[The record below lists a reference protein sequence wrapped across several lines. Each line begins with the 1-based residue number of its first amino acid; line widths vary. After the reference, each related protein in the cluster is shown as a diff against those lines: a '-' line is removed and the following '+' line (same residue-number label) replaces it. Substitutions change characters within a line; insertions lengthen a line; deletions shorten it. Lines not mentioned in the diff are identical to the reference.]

1 MNNELND
8 TLKKLIELMGFEDFS
23 VNFEPETRRVCIFI
37 NEGEA
42 LNRFLPQFVNGLDC
56 VVRAMTQKDGAGAG
70 VFFIDVNNYRREREN
85 LIVELA
91 RAAARKS
98 AAEKRE
104 VSLPPMNAYERRL
117 IHLELSQRPDLKTE
131 SVGEGK
137 ERYVTI
143 KPL

>member
-23 VNFEPETRRVCIFI
+23 VNFEPETRRICVFI

-56 VVRAMTQKDGAGAG
+56 VVRVMTQKDGAG
-70 VFFIDVNNYRREREN
+70 VFIDVNNYRRERES

-104 VSLPPMNAYERRL
+104 ISLPPMNAYERRL

-131 SVGEGK
+131 SNGEGK
-137 ERYVTI
+137 SRYVII
-143 KPL
+143 KPIIE